1 MIYHIDMTPEQHAW
15 LVAELELMTLNL
27 TENDPP
33 AEEIEALAHG
43 IEYTPCFRLA
53 TDAERNAANRFD
65 SSEVNIDTDAVI
77 AAGPNGSGWVSAWI
91 WIPEDDDAITE

>member
-33 AEEIEALAHG
+33 AEEVEALARAVEIAPAFRPATPGEITEAIECHG
-43 IEYTPCFRLA
+43 SDDI
-53 TDAERNAANRFD
+53 
-65 SSEVNIDTDAVI
+65 NIDDNAV
-77 AAGPNGSGWVSAWI
+77 ATEGEDGTWVSAWI
-91 WIPEDDDAITE
+91 FIGKDDDDDE